1 VNGDLRA
8 PIEGPHTPTLTL
20 IPIPSSVSPANGEVG
35 RHYNLGIIMHSC
47 ISVRPSLKKVA
58 KLSVFVLLA
67 KTLIHTQPAMA
78 QSSNVSVANANNS
91 IDPVIVTATR
101 TPTRANDVLA
111 DYVYI
116 GPEEIADAGQT
127 SLVQLLQR
135 QRGVEISSNGGSG
148 AIASVFLRGANSGQT
163 LVLIDGVR
171 SQSINSGSPS
181 LQAIPLS
188 IIDHIEIIFGPE
200 SSLYGSDA
208 IGGVVQ
214 IFTKTGD
221 GPLQVGAS
229 TGYGTYGTSIS
240 DASIYGS
247 TSGDQKIRYSL
258 SATAENAG
266 GFNTIATNNS
276 SRSSYNTSQTM
287 GYTRTGAVGKLSQE
301 WSKGQELGLQVF
313 ASRNNGQYPV
323 FSSSKPIGNQ
333 INNVST
339 YAVFS
344 KNQFTEKWK
353 SLLQIAQSYDLGQDL
368 RPTSNNVTNS
378 RQNIY
383 TWQNDITVGKD
394 QVQFVAE
401 RRVASVYS
409 TSSDGGISRDQITNS
424 FAGAYQLK
432 RGSHLGNASIR
443 NDSISGY
450 GPQTTGNLAYGY
462 FFTNHLRANINYGT
476 GFKAPSF
483 YDLYFPGYGVPTL
496 KPEKSRNSE
505 IGLHYEVKQYDFRLA
520 AYSNSITN
528 LIQYSGTSPPCTTT
542 QVNSAPNYGCASNVA
557 NAKITGLSIGG
568 AIRSGYFSLKGSFD
582 QKNPIDE
589 RTGFVLAK
597 RARQFGNIG
606 TEYRVA
612 KTVLGAE
619 GTFQANRNDFSNT
632 GYMGGYAIFNL
643 YGNYEFAKDWSIFG
657 RWNNILN
664 KDYQLSYG
672 YNTPGSNLFIGVRY
686 AMK

>member
-1 VNGDLRA
+1 
-8 PIEGPHTPTLTL
+8 
-20 IPIPSSVSPANGEVG
+20 
-35 RHYNLGIIMHSC
+35 MHSC
-47 ISVRPSLKKVA
+47 ISVRPSSNKVVQ
-58 KLSVFVLLA
+58 LSIFALLA
-67 KTLIHTQPAMA
+67 ANLIHTQPAMA
-78 QSSNVSVANANNS
+78 QSSSVSVANANSS
-91 IDPVIVTATR
+91 INPVIVTATR
-101 TPTRANDVLA
+101 TPTRANNVLA

-116 GPEEIADAGQT
+116 GPEEIADAGQS

-171 SQSINSGSPS
+171 SQSTNSGSPS
-181 LQAIPLS
+181 WQAIPLS
-188 IIDHIEIIFGPE
+188 IIDHIEIIFGPQ

-221 GPLQVGAS
+221 GPVQVGAS

-258 SATAENAG
+258 SATAENVA

-276 SRSSYNTSQTM
+276 SRSFYNTTQTM
-287 GYTRTGAVGKLSQE
+287 GYTRTGAAGKLSQE

-323 FSSSKPIGNQ
+323 FSSSKSIGNQ
-333 INNVST
+333 INDVST
-339 YAVFS
+339 YALFS
-344 KNQFTEKWK
+344 KNQFTDNWK
-353 SLLQIAQSYDLGQDL
+353 SLLQIAQSYDLGQAL
-368 RPTSNNVTNS
+368 TPTSNAVTNS

-383 TWQNDITVGKD
+383 TWQNDVKVGPD
-394 QVQFVAE
+394 LIQFVAE
-401 RRVASVYS
+401 QKVASVFA
-409 TSSDGGISRDQITNS
+409 TSGNLSLSQTTNS

-443 NDSISGY
+443 NDSISDY

-462 FFTNHLRANINYGT
+462 FFTNQLRANINYGT

-483 YDLYFPGYGVPTL
+483 YDLYYPNYGVSTL
-496 KPEKSRNSE
+496 KPEKSKNSE
-505 IGLHYEVKQYDFRLA
+505 IGLHYETKAFDVRIIG
-520 AYSNSITN
+520 YSNTISN
-528 LIQYSGTSPPCTTT
+528 LIQYSSSGCPTGYS
-542 QVNSAPNYGCASNVA
+542 SCASNVA

-568 AIRSGYFSLKGSFD
+568 AVRSGNFSLKGSFD
-582 QKNPIDE
+582 QQNPVDE
-589 RTGFVLAK
+589 NTGFVLAK

-606 TEYRVA
+606 TEY
-612 KTVLGAE
+612 KTSKSAFGAE
-619 GTFQANRNDFSNT
+619 GTLQANRNDFSNT
-632 GYMGGYAIFNL
+632 GYMGGYAIYNL
-643 YGNYEFAKDWSIFG
+643 YGNYELAKDWTLFG
-657 RWNNILN
+657 RWNNIFN

-672 YNTPGSNLFIGVRY
+672 YNTLGSNLFVGVRY

>member
-1 VNGDLRA
+1 
-8 PIEGPHTPTLTL
+8 
-20 IPIPSSVSPANGEVG
+20 
-35 RHYNLGIIMHSC
+35 MHSC
-47 ISVRPSLKKVA
+47 ISVRPSSNKVVQ
-58 KLSVFVLLA
+58 LSIFALLA
-67 KTLIHTQPAMA
+67 ANLIHTQPAMA
-78 QSSNVSVANANNS
+78 QSSSVSVANANSS
-91 IDPVIVTATR
+91 INPVIVTATR
-101 TPTRANDVLA
+101 TPTRANNVLA

-116 GPEEIADAGQT
+116 GPEEIADAGQS

-171 SQSINSGSPS
+171 SQSTNSGSPS
-181 LQAIPLS
+181 WQAIPLY
-188 IIDHIEIIFGPE
+188 IIDHIEIIFGPQ

-221 GPLQVGAS
+221 GPVQVGAS

-258 SATAENAG
+258 SATAENVA

-276 SRSSYNTSQTM
+276 SRSFYNTTQTM
-287 GYTRTGAVGKLSQE
+287 GYTRTGAAGKLSQE

-323 FSSSKPIGNQ
+323 FSSSKSIGNQ
-333 INNVST
+333 INDVST
-339 YAVFS
+339 YALFS
-344 KNQFTEKWK
+344 KNQFTDNWK
-353 SLLQIAQSYDLGQDL
+353 SLLQIAQSYDLGQAL
-368 RPTSNNVTNS
+368 TPTSNAVTNS

-383 TWQNDITVGKD
+383 TWQNDVKVGPD
-394 QVQFVAE
+394 LIQFVAE
-401 RRVASVYS
+401 QKVASVFA
-409 TSSDGGISRDQITNS
+409 TSGNLSLSQTTNS

-443 NDSISGY
+443 NDSISDY

-462 FFTNHLRANINYGT
+462 FFTNQLRANINYGT

-483 YDLYFPGYGVPTL
+483 YDLYYPNYGVSTL
-496 KPEKSRNSE
+496 KPEKSKNSE
-505 IGLHYEVKQYDFRLA
+505 IGLHYETKAFDVRIIG
-520 AYSNSITN
+520 YSNTISN
-528 LIQYSGTSPPCTTT
+528 LIQYSSSGCPTGYS
-542 QVNSAPNYGCASNVA
+542 SCASNVA

-568 AIRSGYFSLKGSFD
+568 AVRSGNFSLKGSFD
-582 QKNPIDE
+582 QQNPVDE
-589 RTGFVLAK
+589 NTGFVLAK

-606 TEYRVA
+606 TEY
-612 KTVLGAE
+612 KTSKSAFGAE
-619 GTFQANRNDFSNT
+619 GTLQANRNDFSNT
-632 GYMGGYAIFNL
+632 GYMGGYAIYNL
-643 YGNYEFAKDWSIFG
+643 YGNYELAKDWTLFG
-657 RWNNILN
+657 RWNNIFN

-672 YNTPGSNLFIGVRY
+672 YNTLGSNLFVGVRY

>member
-1 VNGDLRA
+1 V
-8 PIEGPHTPTLTL
+8 
-20 IPIPSSVSPANGEVG
+20 VQ
-35 RHYNLGIIMHSC
+35 
-47 ISVRPSLKKVA
+47 
-58 KLSVFVLLA
+58 LSIFALLA
-67 KTLIHTQPAMA
+67 ANLIHTQPAMA
-78 QSSNVSVANANNS
+78 QSSSVSVANANSS
-91 IDPVIVTATR
+91 INPVIVTATR

-116 GPEEIADAGQT
+116 GPEEIADAGQS

-171 SQSINSGSPS
+171 SQSTNSGSPS
-181 LQAIPLS
+181 WQAIPLS
-188 IIDHIEIIFGPE
+188 IIDHIEIIFGPQ

-221 GPLQVGAS
+221 GPVQVGAS

-258 SATAENAG
+258 SATAENVA

-276 SRSSYNTSQTM
+276 SRSFYNTTQTM
-287 GYTRTGAVGKLSQE
+287 GYTRTGAAGKLSQE

-323 FSSSKPIGNQ
+323 FSSSKSIGNQ
-333 INNVST
+333 INDVST
-339 YAVFS
+339 YALFS
-344 KNQFTEKWK
+344 KNQFTDNWK
-353 SLLQIAQSYDLGQDL
+353 SLLQIAQSYDLGQAL
-368 RPTSNNVTNS
+368 TPTSNAVTNS

-383 TWQNDITVGKD
+383 TWQNDVKVGPD
-394 QVQFVAE
+394 LIQFVAE
-401 RRVASVYS
+401 QKVASVFA
-409 TSSDGGISRDQITNS
+409 TSGNLSLSQTTNS

-443 NDSISGY
+443 NDSISDY
-450 GPQTTGNLAYGY
+450 EPQTTGNLAYGY
-462 FFTNHLRANINYGT
+462 FFTNQLRANINYGT

-483 YDLYFPGYGVPTL
+483 YDLYYPNYGVSTL
-496 KPEKSRNSE
+496 KPEKSKNSE
-505 IGLHYEVKQYDFRLA
+505 IGLHYETKAFDVRIIG
-520 AYSNSITN
+520 YSNTISN
-528 LIQYSGTSPPCTTT
+528 LIQYSSSGCPTGYS
-542 QVNSAPNYGCASNVA
+542 SCASNVA

-568 AIRSGYFSLKGSFD
+568 AVRSGNFSLKGSFD
-582 QKNPIDE
+582 QQNPVDE
-589 RTGFVLAK
+589 NTGFVLAK

-606 TEYRVA
+606 TEY
-612 KTVLGAE
+612 KTSKSAFGAE
-619 GTFQANRNDFSNT
+619 GTLQANRNDFSNT
-632 GYMGGYAIFNL
+632 GYMGGYAIYNL
-643 YGNYEFAKDWSIFG
+643 YGNYELAKDWTLFG
-657 RWNNILN
+657 RWNNIFN

-672 YNTPGSNLFIGVRY
+672 YNTLGSNLFVGVRY

>member
-1 VNGDLRA
+1 
-8 PIEGPHTPTLTL
+8 
-20 IPIPSSVSPANGEVG
+20 
-35 RHYNLGIIMHSC
+35 MHSC
-47 ISVRPSLKKVA
+47 ISARPSLKKVV
-58 KLSVFVLLA
+58 KLSVFALLA
-67 KTLIHTQPAMA
+67 ANLIHTQAAMA
-78 QSSNVSVANANNS
+78 QSSSVSVASANSS

-116 GPEEIADAGQT
+116 GPEEIADAGQS

-171 SQSINSGSPS
+171 SQSTNSGSPS
-181 LQAIPLS
+181 WQAIPLS
-188 IIDHIEIIFGPE
+188 IIDHIEIIFGPQ

-214 IFTKTGD
+214 IFTKTGE
-221 GPLQVGAS
+221 GPIQVGAS

-258 SATAENAG
+258 SATAENAA

-276 SRSSYNTSQTM
+276 SRSFYNTTQIM
-287 GYTRTGAVGKLSQE
+287 GYTRTGAAGKLSQE

-333 INNVST
+333 INDVST
-339 YAVFS
+339 YALFS
-344 KNQFTEKWK
+344 KNQFTDNWK
-353 SLLQIAQSYDLGQDL
+353 SLLQIAQSYDLGQAL
-368 RPTSNNVTNS
+368 TPTSNAVTNS

-394 QVQFVAE
+394 LVQLVAE
-401 RRVASVYS
+401 RKIASVYS
-409 TSSDGGISRDQITNS
+409 TSGSGLSRDQTTNS

-432 RGSHLGNASIR
+432 RESHLGN
-443 NDSISGY
+443 ISLRSDNITDY
-450 GPQTTGNLAYGY
+450 GPQTTGNIAYGY
-462 FFTNHLRANINYGT
+462 FFTKQFRTNINYGT

-483 YDLYFPGYGVPTL
+483 YDLYYPNYGVSTL
-496 KPEKSRNSE
+496 KSEKSKNSE
-505 IGLHYEVKQYDFRLA
+505 IGLHYETKAFDIRIIG
-520 AYSNSITN
+520 YSNTISN
-528 LIQYSGTSPPCTTT
+528 LIQYSSSGCPTGYS
-542 QVNSAPNYGCASNVA
+542 SCASNVA

-568 AIRSGYFSLKGSFD
+568 AIRSGYFSLRGSFD
-582 QKNPIDE
+582 QQNPIDE
-589 RTGFVLAK
+589 STGFVLAK

-606 TEYRVA
+606 TEY
-612 KTVLGAE
+612 KTSKSAFGAE
-619 GTFQANRNDFSNT
+619 GTLQANRNDFSNT
-632 GYMGGYAIFNL
+632 GYMGGYAIYNL
-643 YGNYEFAKDWSIFG
+643 YGNYEFAKDWTLFG
-657 RWNNILN
+657 RWNNIFN

-672 YNTPGSNLFIGVRY
+672 YNTPGSNLFVGVRY

>member
-1 VNGDLRA
+1 
-8 PIEGPHTPTLTL
+8 
-20 IPIPSSVSPANGEVG
+20 
-35 RHYNLGIIMHSC
+35 MHSR
-47 ISVRPSLKKVA
+47 ISVRPSLKKVV
-58 KLSVFVLLA
+58 KLSVFALLA
-67 KTLIHTQPAMA
+67 ANLIHTQAAMA
-78 QSSNVSVANANNS
+78 QSSSVSVASANSS

-116 GPEEIADAGQT
+116 GPEEIADAGQS

-171 SQSINSGSPS
+171 SQSTNSGSPS
-181 LQAIPLS
+181 WQAIPLS
-188 IIDHIEIIFGPE
+188 IIDHIEIIFGPQ

-214 IFTKTGD
+214 IFTKTGE
-221 GPLQVGAS
+221 GPIQVGAS

-258 SATAENAG
+258 SATAENAA

-276 SRSSYNTSQTM
+276 YRSFYNTTQTM
-287 GYTRTGAVGKLSQE
+287 GYTRSGAAGKLSQE

-323 FSSSKPIGNQ
+323 FSSSKSIGNQ
-333 INNVST
+333 INDVST
-339 YAVFS
+339 YALFS
-344 KNQFTEKWK
+344 KNQFTDNWK
-353 SLLQIAQSYDLGQDL
+353 SLLQIAQSYDLGQAL
-368 RPTSNNVTNS
+368 TPTSNAVTNS

-383 TWQNDITVGKD
+383 TWQNDITLGKD
-394 QVQFVAE
+394 LVQLVAE
-401 RRVASVYS
+401 RKIASVYS
-409 TSSDGGISRDQITNS
+409 TSGSGLSRDQTTNS

-432 RGSHLGNASIR
+432 RESHLGN
-443 NDSISGY
+443 ISLRSDNITDY
-450 GPQTTGNLAYGY
+450 GPQTTGNIAYGY
-462 FFTNHLRANINYGT
+462 FFTKQFRTNINYGT

-483 YDLYFPGYGVPTL
+483 YDLYYPNYGVSTL
-496 KPEKSRNSE
+496 KSEKSKNSE
-505 IGLHYEVKQYDFRLA
+505 IGLHYETKAFDIRIIG
-520 AYSNSITN
+520 YSNTISN
-528 LIQYSGTSPPCTTT
+528 LIQYSSSGCPTGYS
-542 QVNSAPNYGCASNVA
+542 SCASNVA

-568 AIRSGYFSLKGSFD
+568 AIRSGYFSLRGSFD
-582 QKNPIDE
+582 QQNPIDE
-589 RTGFVLAK
+589 STGFVLAK

-606 TEYRVA
+606 TEY
-612 KTVLGAE
+612 KTSKSAFGAE
-619 GTFQANRNDFSNT
+619 GTLQANRNDFSNT
-632 GYMGGYAIFNL
+632 GYMGGYAIYNL
-643 YGNYEFAKDWSIFG
+643 YGNYEFAKDWTLFG
-657 RWNNILN
+657 RWNNIFN

-672 YNTPGSNLFIGVRY
+672 YNTPGSNLFVGVRY

>member
-1 VNGDLRA
+1 M
-8 PIEGPHTPTLTL
+8 HT
-20 IPIPSSVSPANGEVG
+20 
-35 RHYNLGIIMHSC
+35 C
-47 ISVRPSLKKVA
+47 ISVRSSSNKVVQ
-58 KLSVFVLLA
+58 LSIFALLA
-67 KTLIHTQPAMA
+67 ANLIHTQPAMA
-78 QSSNVSVANANNS
+78 QSSSVSVANANSS
-91 IDPVIVTATR
+91 INPVIVTATR

-116 GPEEIADAGQT
+116 GPEEIADAGQS

-171 SQSINSGSPS
+171 SQSTNSGSPS
-181 LQAIPLS
+181 WQAIPLS
-188 IIDHIEIIFGPE
+188 IIDHIEIIFGPQ

-221 GPLQVGAS
+221 GPVQVGAS

-258 SATAENAG
+258 SATAENVA

-276 SRSSYNTSQTM
+276 SRSFYNTTQTM
-287 GYTRTGAVGKLSQE
+287 SYTRTGAAGKLSQE

-323 FSSSKPIGNQ
+323 FSSSKSIGNQ
-333 INNVST
+333 INDVST
-339 YAVFS
+339 YALFS
-344 KNQFTEKWK
+344 KNQFTDNWK
-353 SLLQIAQSYDLGQDL
+353 SLLQIAQSYDLGQAL
-368 RPTSNNVTNS
+368 TPTSNAVTNS

-383 TWQNDITVGKD
+383 TWQNDVKVGPD
-394 QVQFVAE
+394 LIQFVAE
-401 RRVASVYS
+401 QKVASVFA
-409 TSSDGGISRDQITNS
+409 TSGNLSLSQTTNS

-443 NDSISGY
+443 NDSISDY
-450 GPQTTGNLAYGY
+450 EPQTTGNLAYGY
-462 FFTNHLRANINYGT
+462 FFTNQLRANINYGT

-483 YDLYFPGYGVPTL
+483 YDLYYPNYGVSTL
-496 KPEKSRNSE
+496 KPEKSKNSE
-505 IGLHYEVKQYDFRLA
+505 IGLHYETKAFDVRIIG
-520 AYSNSITN
+520 YSNTISN
-528 LIQYSGTSPPCTTT
+528 LIQYSSSGCPTGYS
-542 QVNSAPNYGCASNVA
+542 SCASNVA

-568 AIRSGYFSLKGSFD
+568 AVRSGNFSLKGSFD
-582 QKNPIDE
+582 QQNPVDE
-589 RTGFVLAK
+589 NTGFVLAK

-606 TEYRVA
+606 TEY
-612 KTVLGAE
+612 KTSKSAFGAE
-619 GTFQANRNDFSNT
+619 GTLQANRNDFSNT
-632 GYMGGYAIFNL
+632 GYMGGYAIYNL
-643 YGNYEFAKDWSIFG
+643 YGNYELAKDWTLFG
-657 RWNNILN
+657 RWNNIFN

-672 YNTPGSNLFIGVRY
+672 YNTLGSNLFVGVRY

>member
-1 VNGDLRA
+1 
-8 PIEGPHTPTLTL
+8 
-20 IPIPSSVSPANGEVG
+20 
-35 RHYNLGIIMHSC
+35 MHSC
-47 ISVRPSLKKVA
+47 ISVRSSSNKVVQ
-58 KLSVFVLLA
+58 LSIFALLA
-67 KTLIHTQPAMA
+67 ANLIHTQPAMA
-78 QSSNVSVANANNS
+78 QSSSVSVANANSS
-91 IDPVIVTATR
+91 INPVIVTATR

-116 GPEEIADAGQT
+116 GPEEIADAGQS

-171 SQSINSGSPS
+171 SQSTNSGSPS
-181 LQAIPLS
+181 WQAIPLS
-188 IIDHIEIIFGPE
+188 IIDHIEIIFGPQ

-221 GPLQVGAS
+221 GPVQVGAS

-258 SATAENAG
+258 SATAENVA

-276 SRSSYNTSQTM
+276 SRSFYNTTQTM
-287 GYTRTGAVGKLSQE
+287 GYTRTGAAGKLSQE

-323 FSSSKPIGNQ
+323 FSSSKSIGNQ
-333 INNVST
+333 INDVST
-339 YAVFS
+339 YALFS
-344 KNQFTEKWK
+344 KNQFTDNWK
-353 SLLQIAQSYDLGQDL
+353 SLLQIAQSYDLGQAL
-368 RPTSNNVTNS
+368 TPTSNAVTNS

-383 TWQNDITVGKD
+383 TWQNDVKVGPD
-394 QVQFVAE
+394 LIQFVAE
-401 RRVASVYS
+401 QKVASVFA
-409 TSSDGGISRDQITNS
+409 TSGNLSLSQTTNS

-443 NDSISGY
+443 NDSISDY

-462 FFTNHLRANINYGT
+462 FFTNQLRANINYGT

-483 YDLYFPGYGVPTL
+483 YDLYYPNYGVSTL
-496 KPEKSRNSE
+496 KPEKSKNSE
-505 IGLHYEVKQYDFRLA
+505 IGLHYETKAFDVRIIG
-520 AYSNSITN
+520 YSNTISN
-528 LIQYSGTSPPCTTT
+528 LIQYSSSGCPTGYS
-542 QVNSAPNYGCASNVA
+542 SCASNVA

-568 AIRSGYFSLKGSFD
+568 AVRSGNFSLKGSFD
-582 QKNPIDE
+582 QQNPVDE
-589 RTGFVLAK
+589 NTGFVLAK

-606 TEYRVA
+606 TEY
-612 KTVLGAE
+612 KTSKSAFGAE
-619 GTFQANRNDFSNT
+619 GTLQANRNDFSNT
-632 GYMGGYAIFNL
+632 GYMGGYAIYNL
-643 YGNYEFAKDWSIFG
+643 YGNYELAKDWTLFG
-657 RWNNILN
+657 RWNNIFN

-672 YNTPGSNLFIGVRY
+672 YNTLGSNLFVGVRY

>member
-1 VNGDLRA
+1 V
-8 PIEGPHTPTLTL
+8 
-20 IPIPSSVSPANGEVG
+20 VQ
-35 RHYNLGIIMHSC
+35 
-47 ISVRPSLKKVA
+47 
-58 KLSVFVLLA
+58 LSIFALLA
-67 KTLIHTQPAMA
+67 ANLIHTQPAMA
-78 QSSNVSVANANNS
+78 QSSSVSVANANSS
-91 IDPVIVTATR
+91 INPVIVTATR
-101 TPTRANDVLA
+101 TPTRANNVLA

-116 GPEEIADAGQT
+116 GPEEIADAGQS

-171 SQSINSGSPS
+171 SQSTNSGSPS
-181 LQAIPLS
+181 WQAIPLY
-188 IIDHIEIIFGPE
+188 IIDHIEIIFGPQ

-221 GPLQVGAS
+221 GPVQVGAS

-258 SATAENAG
+258 SATAENVA

-276 SRSSYNTSQTM
+276 SRSFYNTTQTM
-287 GYTRTGAVGKLSQE
+287 GYTRTGAAGKLSQE

-323 FSSSKPIGNQ
+323 FSSSKSIGNQ
-333 INNVST
+333 INDVST
-339 YAVFS
+339 YALFS
-344 KNQFTEKWK
+344 KNQFTDNWK
-353 SLLQIAQSYDLGQDL
+353 SLLQIAQSYDLGQAL
-368 RPTSNNVTNS
+368 TPTSNAVTNS

-383 TWQNDITVGKD
+383 TWQNDVKVGPD
-394 QVQFVAE
+394 LIQFVAE
-401 RRVASVYS
+401 QKVASVFA
-409 TSSDGGISRDQITNS
+409 TSGNLSLSQTTNS

-443 NDSISGY
+443 NDSISDY

-462 FFTNHLRANINYGT
+462 FFTNQLRANINYGT

-483 YDLYFPGYGVPTL
+483 YDLYYPNYGVSTL
-496 KPEKSRNSE
+496 KPEKSKNSE
-505 IGLHYEVKQYDFRLA
+505 IGLHYETKAFDVRIIG
-520 AYSNSITN
+520 YSNTISN
-528 LIQYSGTSPPCTTT
+528 LIQYSSSGCPTGYS
-542 QVNSAPNYGCASNVA
+542 SCASNVA

-568 AIRSGYFSLKGSFD
+568 AVRSGNFSLKGSFD
-582 QKNPIDE
+582 QQNPVDE
-589 RTGFVLAK
+589 NTGFVLAK

-606 TEYRVA
+606 TEY
-612 KTVLGAE
+612 KTSKSAFGAE
-619 GTFQANRNDFSNT
+619 GTLQANRNDFSNT
-632 GYMGGYAIFNL
+632 GYMGGYAIYNL
-643 YGNYEFAKDWSIFG
+643 YGNYELAKDWTLFG
-657 RWNNILN
+657 RWNNIFN

-672 YNTPGSNLFIGVRY
+672 YNTLGSNLFVGVRY

>member
-1 VNGDLRA
+1 MQLRIA
-8 PIEGPHTPTLTL
+8 SKKLRGPLRLSAITIALSIL
-20 IPIPSSVSPANGEVG
+20 INHQSA
-35 RHYNLGIIMHSC
+35 H
-47 ISVRPSLKKVA
+47 
-58 KLSVFVLLA
+58 
-67 KTLIHTQPAMA
+67 A
-78 QSSNVSVANANNS
+78 QSGNVSVSANNNAL
-91 IDPVIVTATR
+91 DPVIVTATR

-116 GPEEIADAGQT
+116 GPEEIADAGQS

-171 SQSINSGSPS
+171 SQSTNSGSPS
-181 LQAIPLS
+181 WQAIPLS
-188 IIDHIEIIFGPE
+188 LISHIEIIFGPQ

-229 TGYGTYGTSIS
+229 SGYGTYGTSIS

-258 SATAENAG
+258 SATVENAA
-266 GFNTIATNNS
+266 GFNTIASNNS
-276 SRSSYNTSQTM
+276 SINNYNTTQPM
-287 GYTRTGAVGKLSQE
+287 GYTRSGGAGRLSQE
-301 WSKGQELGLQVF
+301 WSRGQEVGMQVF
-313 ASRNNGQYPV
+313 ASRNNSQYPV
-323 FSSSKPIGNQ
+323 FSSSKSIGNQ
-333 INNVST
+333 INDVST
-339 YAVFS
+339 YALYS
-344 KNQFTEKWK
+344 KNQFTDKWK
-353 SLLQIAQSYDLGQDL
+353 SLIQIAQSYDLGQAL
-368 RPTSNNVTNS
+368 TPSSNAVTNS

-383 TWQNDITVGKD
+383 TWQNDIYVGKD
-394 QVQFVAE
+394 LVQFVAE
-401 RRVASVYS
+401 RKVASVYS
-409 TSSDGGISRDQITNS
+409 TSGRGLSLDQTTNS

-432 RGSHLGNASIR
+432 RESHLGNVSLRSDNIT
-443 NDSISGY
+443 DY
-450 GPQTTGNLAYGY
+450 GPQTTGNIAYGF
-462 FFTNHLRANINYGT
+462 FFTKQLRANINYGT

-483 YDLYFPGYGVPTL
+483 YDLYYPNYGVPTL
-496 KPEKSRNSE
+496 KPEKSKNSE
-505 IGLHYEVKQYDFRLA
+505 IGIHYETKKFDVRVI
-520 AYSNSITN
+520 AYSNTITN
-528 LIQYSGTSPPCTTT
+528 LIQYSS
-542 QVNSAPNYGCASNVA
+542 SGCPSGYSSCANNVA

-568 AIRSGYFSLKGSFD
+568 TARLGSLSFRGSFD
-582 QKNPIDE
+582 QQNPIDE

-606 TEYRVA
+606 AEYKDTKMV
-612 KTVLGAE
+612 VGAE

-632 GYMGGYAIFNL
+632 GYMGGYGLFNL
-643 YGNYEFAKDWSIFG
+643 YGNYEFAKDWTLFG

-664 KDYQLSYG
+664 KNYQLSYG
-672 YNTPGSNLFIGVRY
+672 YNTPGSNLFVGVRY

>member
-1 VNGDLRA
+1 
-8 PIEGPHTPTLTL
+8 
-20 IPIPSSVSPANGEVG
+20 
-35 RHYNLGIIMHSC
+35 MHSC
-47 ISVRPSLKKVA
+47 ISVRPSSNKVVQ
-58 KLSVFVLLA
+58 LSIFALLA
-67 KTLIHTQPAMA
+67 ANLIHTQPAMA
-78 QSSNVSVANANNS
+78 QSSSVSVANANSS
-91 IDPVIVTATR
+91 INPVIVTATR

-116 GPEEIADAGQT
+116 GPEEIADAGQS

-171 SQSINSGSPS
+171 SQSTLSGSPS
-181 LQAIPLS
+181 WQAIPLS
-188 IIDHIEIIFGPE
+188 IIDHIEIIFGPQ

-221 GPLQVGAS
+221 GPVQVGAS

-258 SATAENAG
+258 SATAENVA

-276 SRSSYNTSQTM
+276 SRSFYNTTQTM
-287 GYTRTGAVGKLSQE
+287 GYTRTGAAGKLSQE

-323 FSSSKPIGNQ
+323 FSSSKSIGNQ
-333 INNVST
+333 INDVST
-339 YAVFS
+339 YALFS
-344 KNQFTEKWK
+344 KNQFTDNWK
-353 SLLQIAQSYDLGQDL
+353 SLLQIAQSYDLGQAL
-368 RPTSNNVTNS
+368 TPTSNAVTNS

-383 TWQNDITVGKD
+383 TWQNDVKVGSD
-394 QVQFVAE
+394 LIQFVAE
-401 RRVASVYS
+401 QKVASVFA
-409 TSSDGGISRDQITNS
+409 TSGNLSLSQTTNS

-462 FFTNHLRANINYGT
+462 FFTNQLRANINYGT

-483 YDLYFPGYGVPTL
+483 YDLYYPNYGVSTL
-496 KPEKSRNSE
+496 KPEKSKNSE
-505 IGLHYEVKQYDFRLA
+505 IGLHYETKAFDVRIIGYGNTI
-520 AYSNSITN
+520 SN
-528 LIQYSGTSPPCTTT
+528 LIQYSSSGCPTGYS
-542 QVNSAPNYGCASNVA
+542 SCASNVA

-568 AIRSGYFSLKGSFD
+568 AVRSGNFSLKGSFD
-582 QKNPIDE
+582 QQNPVDE
-589 RTGFVLAK
+589 NTGFVLAK

-606 TEYRVA
+606 TEY
-612 KTVLGAE
+612 KTSKSAFGAE
-619 GTFQANRNDFSNT
+619 GTLQANRNDFSNT
-632 GYMGGYAIFNL
+632 GYMGGYAIYNL
-643 YGNYEFAKDWSIFG
+643 YGNYELAKDWTLFG
-657 RWNNILN
+657 RWNNIFN

-672 YNTPGSNLFIGVRY
+672 YNTLGSNLFVGVRY

>member
-1 VNGDLRA
+1 MQ
-8 PIEGPHTPTLTL
+8 
-20 IPIPSSVSPANGEVG
+20 
-35 RHYNLGIIMHSC
+35 LGIAS
-47 ISVRPSLKKVA
+47 KKLRGLLR
-58 KLSVFVLLA
+58 LSAITIALSI
-67 KTLIHTQPAMA
+67 LINHQSAHA
-78 QSSNVSVANANNS
+78 QSGNVSVSANNNAL
-91 IDPVIVTATR
+91 DPVIVTATR

-116 GPEEIADAGQT
+116 GPEEIADAGQS

-171 SQSINSGSPS
+171 SQSTNSGSPS
-181 LQAIPLS
+181 WQAIPLS
-188 IIDHIEIIFGPE
+188 LISHIEIIFGPQ

-229 TGYGTYGTSIS
+229 SGYGTYGTSIS

-258 SATAENAG
+258 SATVENAA
-266 GFNTIATNNS
+266 GFNTIASNNS
-276 SRSSYNTSQTM
+276 SINNYNTTQPM
-287 GYTRTGAVGKLSQE
+287 GYTRSGGAGRLSQE
-301 WSKGQELGLQVF
+301 WSRGQEVGMQVF
-313 ASRNNGQYPV
+313 ASRNNSQYPV
-323 FSSSKPIGNQ
+323 FSSSKSIGNQ
-333 INNVST
+333 INDVST
-339 YAVFS
+339 YALYS
-344 KNQFTEKWK
+344 KNQFTDKWK
-353 SLLQIAQSYDLGQDL
+353 SLIQIAQSYDLGQAL
-368 RPTSNNVTNS
+368 TPSSNAVTNS

-383 TWQNDITVGKD
+383 TWQNDIYVGKD
-394 QVQFVAE
+394 LVQFVAE
-401 RRVASVYS
+401 RKVASVYS
-409 TSSDGGISRDQITNS
+409 TSGRGLSLDQTTNS

-432 RGSHLGNASIR
+432 RESHLGNVSLRSDNIT
-443 NDSISGY
+443 DY
-450 GPQTTGNLAYGY
+450 GPQTTGNIAYGF
-462 FFTNHLRANINYGT
+462 FFTKQLRANINYGT

-483 YDLYFPGYGVPTL
+483 YDLYYPNYGVPTL
-496 KPEKSRNSE
+496 KPEKSKNSE
-505 IGLHYEVKQYDFRLA
+505 IGIHYETKKFDVRVI
-520 AYSNSITN
+520 AYSNTITN
-528 LIQYSGTSPPCTTT
+528 LIQYSS
-542 QVNSAPNYGCASNVA
+542 SGCPSGYSSCANNVA

-568 AIRSGYFSLKGSFD
+568 TARLGSLSFRGSFD
-582 QKNPIDE
+582 QQNPIDE

-606 TEYRVA
+606 AEYKDTKMV
-612 KTVLGAE
+612 VGAE

-632 GYMGGYAIFNL
+632 GYMGGYGLFNL
-643 YGNYEFAKDWSIFG
+643 YGNYEFAKDWTLFG

-664 KDYQLSYG
+664 KNYQLSYG
-672 YNTPGSNLFIGVRY
+672 YNTPGSNLFVGVRY

>member
-1 VNGDLRA
+1 
-8 PIEGPHTPTLTL
+8 
-20 IPIPSSVSPANGEVG
+20 
-35 RHYNLGIIMHSC
+35 MHSC
-47 ISVRPSLKKVA
+47 ISVRPSSNKVVQ
-58 KLSVFVLLA
+58 LSIFALLA
-67 KTLIHTQPAMA
+67 ANLIHTQPAMS
-78 QSSNVSVANANNS
+78 QSSSVSVANANSS
-91 IDPVIVTATR
+91 INPVIVTATR
-101 TPTRANDVLA
+101 TPTRANNVLA

-116 GPEEIADAGQT
+116 GPEEIADAGQ
-127 SLVQLLQR
+127 SSVVQLLQR

-171 SQSINSGSPS
+171 SQSTNSGSPS
-181 LQAIPLS
+181 WQAIPLY
-188 IIDHIEIIFGPE
+188 IIDHIEIIFGPQ

-221 GPLQVGAS
+221 GPVQVGAS

-258 SATAENAG
+258 SATAENVA

-276 SRSSYNTSQTM
+276 SRSFYNTTQTM
-287 GYTRTGAVGKLSQE
+287 GYTRTGAAGKLSQE

-323 FSSSKPIGNQ
+323 FSSSKSIGNQ
-333 INNVST
+333 INDVST
-339 YAVFS
+339 YALFS
-344 KNQFTEKWK
+344 KNQFTDNWK
-353 SLLQIAQSYDLGQDL
+353 SLLQIAQSYDLGQAL
-368 RPTSNNVTNS
+368 TPTSNAVTNS

-383 TWQNDITVGKD
+383 TWQNDVKVGPD
-394 QVQFVAE
+394 LIQFVAE
-401 RRVASVYS
+401 QKVASVFA
-409 TSSDGGISRDQITNS
+409 TSGNLSLSQTTNS

-443 NDSISGY
+443 NDSISDY

-462 FFTNHLRANINYGT
+462 FFTNQLRANINYGT

-483 YDLYFPGYGVPTL
+483 YDLYYPNYGVSTL
-496 KPEKSRNSE
+496 KPEKSKNSE
-505 IGLHYEVKQYDFRLA
+505 IGLHYETKAFDVRIIG
-520 AYSNSITN
+520 YSNTISN
-528 LIQYSGTSPPCTTT
+528 LIQYSSSGCPTGYS
-542 QVNSAPNYGCASNVA
+542 SCASNVA

-568 AIRSGYFSLKGSFD
+568 AVRSGNFSLKGSFD
-582 QKNPIDE
+582 QQNPVDE
-589 RTGFVLAK
+589 NTGFVLAK

-606 TEYRVA
+606 TEY
-612 KTVLGAE
+612 KTSKSAFGAE
-619 GTFQANRNDFSNT
+619 GTLQANRNDFSNT
-632 GYMGGYAIFNL
+632 GYMGGYAIYNL
-643 YGNYEFAKDWSIFG
+643 YGNYELAKDWTLFG
-657 RWNNILN
+657 RWNNIFN

-672 YNTPGSNLFIGVRY
+672 FNTPGSNLFVGVRY

>member
-1 VNGDLRA
+1 
-8 PIEGPHTPTLTL
+8 
-20 IPIPSSVSPANGEVG
+20 
-35 RHYNLGIIMHSC
+35 MHSC
-47 ISVRPSLKKVA
+47 ISVRPSSNKVVQ
-58 KLSVFVLLA
+58 LSIFALLA
-67 KTLIHTQPAMA
+67 ANLIHTQPAMA
-78 QSSNVSVANANNS
+78 QSSSVSVANANSS
-91 IDPVIVTATR
+91 INPVIVTATR

-116 GPEEIADAGQT
+116 GPEEIADAGQS

-171 SQSINSGSPS
+171 SQSTLSGSPS
-181 LQAIPLS
+181 WQAIPLS
-188 IIDHIEIIFGPE
+188 IIDHIEIIFGPQ

-221 GPLQVGAS
+221 GPVQVGAS

-258 SATAENAG
+258 SATAENVA
-266 GFNTIATNNS
+266 GFNTITTNNS
-276 SRSSYNTSQTM
+276 SRSFYNTTQTM
-287 GYTRTGAVGKLSQE
+287 GYTRTGAAGKLSQE

-323 FSSSKPIGNQ
+323 FSSSKSIGNQ
-333 INNVST
+333 INDVST
-339 YAVFS
+339 YALFS
-344 KNQFTEKWK
+344 KNQFTDNWK
-353 SLLQIAQSYDLGQDL
+353 SLLQIAQSYDLGQAL
-368 RPTSNNVTNS
+368 TPTSNAVTNS

-383 TWQNDITVGKD
+383 TWQNDVKVGSD
-394 QVQFVAE
+394 LIQFVAE
-401 RRVASVYS
+401 QKVASVFA
-409 TSSDGGISRDQITNS
+409 TSGNLSLSQTTNS

-462 FFTNHLRANINYGT
+462 FFTNQLRANINYGT

-483 YDLYFPGYGVPTL
+483 YDLYYPNYGVSTL
-496 KPEKSRNSE
+496 KPEKSKNSE
-505 IGLHYEVKQYDFRLA
+505 IGLHYETKAFDVRIIGYGNTI
-520 AYSNSITN
+520 SN
-528 LIQYSGTSPPCTTT
+528 LIQYSSSGCPTGYS
-542 QVNSAPNYGCASNVA
+542 SCASNVA

-568 AIRSGYFSLKGSFD
+568 AVRSGNFSLKGSFD
-582 QKNPIDE
+582 QQNPVDE
-589 RTGFVLAK
+589 NTGFVLAK

-606 TEYRVA
+606 TEY
-612 KTVLGAE
+612 KTSKSAFGAE
-619 GTFQANRNDFSNT
+619 GTLQANRNDFSNT
-632 GYMGGYAIFNL
+632 GYMGGYAIYNL
-643 YGNYEFAKDWSIFG
+643 YGNYELAKDWTLFG
-657 RWNNILN
+657 RWNNIFN

-672 YNTPGSNLFIGVRY
+672 YNTLGSNLFVGVRY

>member
-1 VNGDLRA
+1 
-8 PIEGPHTPTLTL
+8 
-20 IPIPSSVSPANGEVG
+20 
-35 RHYNLGIIMHSC
+35 MHSC
-47 ISVRPSLKKVA
+47 IFVRPSSNKVA
-58 KLSVFVLLA
+58 QLSVFALLA
-67 KTLIHTQPAMA
+67 ATLIHTQLVMA
-78 QSSNVSVANANNS
+78 QSSSVSIANANSS

-101 TPTRANDVLA
+101 TSTKANDVLA

-116 GPEEIADAGQT
+116 GAEEIADAGQS

-148 AIASVFLRGANSGQT
+148 SIANVYLRGANSGQT

-171 SQSINSGSPS
+171 SQSLSLGTPS
-181 LQAIPLS
+181 WQAIPLS
-188 IIDHIEIIFGPE
+188 IIDHIEIIFGPQ

-214 IFTKTGD
+214 IFTKTGE
-221 GPLQVGAS
+221 GPVHAGAA

-258 SATAENAG
+258 SATAENVA

-276 SRSSYNTSQTM
+276 SRSFYNTTQTM
-287 GYTRTGAVGKLSQE
+287 GYTRTGAAGKLSQE

-323 FSSSKPIGNQ
+323 FSSSKSIGNQ
-333 INNVST
+333 INDVST
-339 YAVFS
+339 YALFS
-344 KNQFTEKWK
+344 KNQFTDNWK
-353 SLLQIAQSYDLGQDL
+353 SLLQIAQSYDLGQAL
-368 RPTSNNVTNS
+368 TPTSNAVTNS

-383 TWQNDITVGKD
+383 TWQNDVKVGPD
-394 QVQFVAE
+394 LIQFVAE
-401 RRVASVYS
+401 QKVASVFA
-409 TSSDGGISRDQITNS
+409 TSGNLSLSQTTNS

-443 NDSISGY
+443 NDSISDY

-462 FFTNHLRANINYGT
+462 FFTNQLRANINYGT

-483 YDLYFPGYGVPTL
+483 YDLYYPNYGVSTL
-496 KPEKSRNSE
+496 KPEKSKNSE
-505 IGLHYEVKQYDFRLA
+505 IGLHYETKAFDVRIIG
-520 AYSNSITN
+520 YSNTISN
-528 LIQYSGTSPPCTTT
+528 LIQYSSSGCPTGYS
-542 QVNSAPNYGCASNVA
+542 SCASNVA

-568 AIRSGYFSLKGSFD
+568 AVRSGNFSLKGSFD
-582 QKNPIDE
+582 QQNPVDE
-589 RTGFVLAK
+589 NTGFVLAK
-597 RARQFGNIG
+597 RARQLGNIG
-606 TEYRVA
+606 TEY
-612 KTVLGAE
+612 KTSKSAFGAE
-619 GTFQANRNDFSNT
+619 GTLQANRNDFSNT
-632 GYMGGYAIFNL
+632 GYMGGYAIYNL
-643 YGNYEFAKDWSIFG
+643 YGNYELAKDWTLFG
-657 RWNNILN
+657 RWNNIFN

-672 YNTPGSNLFIGVRY
+672 YNTLGSNLFVGVRY

>member
-1 VNGDLRA
+1 MQLRIA
-8 PIEGPHTPTLTL
+8 SKKLRGPLRLSAITIALSIL
-20 IPIPSSVSPANGEVG
+20 INHQSA
-35 RHYNLGIIMHSC
+35 H
-47 ISVRPSLKKVA
+47 
-58 KLSVFVLLA
+58 
-67 KTLIHTQPAMA
+67 A
-78 QSSNVSVANANNS
+78 QSGNVSVSANNNAL
-91 IDPVIVTATR
+91 DPVIVTATR

-116 GPEEIADAGQT
+116 GPEEIADAGQS

-171 SQSINSGSPS
+171 SQSTNSGSPS
-181 LQAIPLS
+181 WQAIPLS
-188 IIDHIEIIFGPE
+188 LISHIEIIFGPQ

-229 TGYGTYGTSIS
+229 SGYGTYGTSIS

-258 SATAENAG
+258 SATVENAA
-266 GFNTIATNNS
+266 GFNTIASNNS
-276 SRSSYNTSQTM
+276 SINNYNTTQPM
-287 GYTRTGAVGKLSQE
+287 GYTRSGGAGRLSQE
-301 WSKGQELGLQVF
+301 WSRGQEVGMQVF
-313 ASRNNGQYPV
+313 ASRNNSQYPV
-323 FSSSKPIGNQ
+323 FSSSKSIGNQ
-333 INNVST
+333 INDVST
-339 YAVFS
+339 YALYS
-344 KNQFTEKWK
+344 KNQFTDKWK
-353 SLLQIAQSYDLGQDL
+353 SLIQIAQSYDLGQAL
-368 RPTSNNVTNS
+368 TPSSNAVTNS

-383 TWQNDITVGKD
+383 TWQNDIYVGKD
-394 QVQFVAE
+394 LVQFVAE
-401 RRVASVYS
+401 RKVASVYS
-409 TSSDGGISRDQITNS
+409 TSGRGLSLDQTTNS

-432 RGSHLGNASIR
+432 RESHLGNVSLRSDNIT
-443 NDSISGY
+443 DY
-450 GPQTTGNLAYGY
+450 GPQTTGNIAYGF
-462 FFTNHLRANINYGT
+462 FFTKQLRANINYGT

-483 YDLYFPGYGVPTL
+483 YDLYYPNYGVPTL
-496 KPEKSRNSE
+496 KPEKSKNSE
-505 IGLHYEVKQYDFRLA
+505 IGIHYETKKFDVRVI
-520 AYSNSITN
+520 AYSNTITN
-528 LIQYSGTSPPCTTT
+528 LIQYSS
-542 QVNSAPNYGCASNVA
+542 SGCPSGYSSCANNVA

-568 AIRSGYFSLKGSFD
+568 TARLGSLSFRGSFD
-582 QKNPIDE
+582 QQNPIDE

-606 TEYRVA
+606 AEYKDTKMV
-612 KTVLGAE
+612 VGAE

-632 GYMGGYAIFNL
+632 GYMGGYGLFNL
-643 YGNYEFAKDWSIFG
+643 YGNYEFAKDWTLFG

-664 KDYQLSYG
+664 KNYQLSYG

>member
-1 VNGDLRA
+1 
-8 PIEGPHTPTLTL
+8 
-20 IPIPSSVSPANGEVG
+20 
-35 RHYNLGIIMHSC
+35 MQSC

-58 KLSVFVLLA
+58 KLSVFALLA
-67 KTLIHTQPAMA
+67 ATLIHTQPVMA
-78 QSSNVSVANANNS
+78 QSSRVSVASVNSS

-116 GPEEIADAGQT
+116 GPEEIADAGQS

-171 SQSINSGSPS
+171 SQSTNSGSPS
-181 LQAIPLS
+181 WQAIPLS
-188 IIDHIEIIFGPE
+188 IIDHIEIIFGPQ

-214 IFTKTGD
+214 IFTKTGE
-221 GPLQVGAS
+221 GPIQVGAS

-258 SATAENAG
+258 SATAENAA

-276 SRSSYNTSQTM
+276 SHSNYNTSQSM
-287 GYTRTGAVGKLSQE
+287 GYTRTGAAGKLSQE

-333 INNVST
+333 INDVST
-339 YAVFS
+339 YALFS
-344 KNQFTEKWK
+344 KNQFTDNWK
-353 SLLQIAQSYDLGQDL
+353 SLLQIAQSYDLGQAL
-368 RPTSNNVTNS
+368 TPTSNAVTNS

-383 TWQNDITVGKD
+383 TWQNDVKVGSD
-394 QVQFVAE
+394 LIQFVAE
-401 RRVASVYS
+401 QKVASVFANS
-409 TSSDGGISRDQITNS
+409 GNLSLSQITNS

-462 FFTNHLRANINYGT
+462 FFTNQLRANINYGT

-483 YDLYFPGYGVPTL
+483 YDLYYPVYGVPTL
-496 KPEKSRNSE
+496 KPEKSKNSE
-505 IGLHYEVKQYDFRLA
+505 IGLHYEARQYDFHLA
-520 AYSNSITN
+520 AYSNSIAN

-542 QVNSAPNYGCASNVA
+542 QINTAPNYGCASNVA
-557 NAKITGLSIGG
+557 NAKINGLSLGG
-568 AIRSGYFSLKGSFD
+568 TARFDNLSIRGSFD
-582 QKNPIDE
+582 QRNPIDE
-589 RTGFVLAK
+589 STRFVLAK
-597 RARQFGNIG
+597 RSRQFGNIG
-606 TEYRVA
+606 AEY
-612 KTVLGAE
+612 KTSKSAFGAE
-619 GTFQANRNDFSNT
+619 GTFQANRNDYSNT
-632 GYMGGYAIFNL
+632 GYMGGYAIYNL
-643 YGNYEFAKDWSIFG
+643 YGNYEFAKDWTLFG
-657 RWNNILN
+657 RWNNIFN

-672 YNTPGSNLFIGVRY
+672 YNTPGSNLFVGVRY

>member
-1 VNGDLRA
+1 
-8 PIEGPHTPTLTL
+8 
-20 IPIPSSVSPANGEVG
+20 
-35 RHYNLGIIMHSC
+35 MHSC
-47 ISVRPSLKKVA
+47 ILVRPSSNKVVQ
-58 KLSVFVLLA
+58 LSVFALLA
-67 KTLIHTQPAMA
+67 ATLIHTQPAMA
-78 QSSNVSVANANNS
+78 QSSSVSVANANSS

-116 GPEEIADAGQT
+116 GPEEIADAGQS

-171 SQSINSGSPS
+171 SQSTNSGSPS
-181 LQAIPLS
+181 WQAIPLS
-188 IIDHIEIIFGPE
+188 IIDHIEIIFGPQ

-214 IFTKTGD
+214 IFTKTGE
-221 GPLQVGAS
+221 GPIQVGAS

-258 SATAENAG
+258 SATAENAA

-276 SRSSYNTSQTM
+276 YRSFYNTTQTM
-287 GYTRTGAVGKLSQE
+287 SYTRTGAAGKLSQE
-301 WSKGQELGLQVF
+301 WAKGQELGLQVF
-313 ASRNNGQYPV
+313 ASKNNGQYPV
-323 FSSSKPIGNQ
+323 YSADKPIGNQ
-333 INNVST
+333 VNDVST
-339 YAVFS
+339 YSLYS
-344 KNQFTEKWK
+344 KNQITQNWK
-353 SLLQIAQSYDLGQDL
+353 SLLQASQSYDLAQTL
-368 RPTSNNVTNS
+368 TPSSNAVSNS

-383 TWQNDITVGKD
+383 TWQNDINVGSD
-394 QVQFVAE
+394 LIQLVAE
-401 RRVASVYS
+401 QKVASVFA
-409 TSSDGGISRDQITNS
+409 TSGNLSLSQTTNS

-450 GPQTTGNLAYGY
+450 GSQTTGNLAYGY
-462 FFTNHLRANINYGT
+462 FFTKQLRANINYGT

-483 YDLYFPGYGVPTL
+483 YDLYYPVYGVPTL
-496 KPEKSRNSE
+496 EPEKSKNSE
-505 IGLHYEVKQYDFRLA
+505 VGLNYETRQYDLRLA
-520 AYSNSITN
+520 AYSNSIDN

-542 QVNSAPNYGCASNVA
+542 QINTGPNYGCASNVA
-557 NAKITGLSIGG
+557 SAKINGLSIGG
-568 AIRSGYFSLKGSFD
+568 TARLGNYNIRGSFTR
-582 QKNPIDE
+582 QNPIDE
-589 RTGFVLAK
+589 STGFVLAK

-606 TEYRVA
+606 AEYRVA
-612 KTVLGAE
+612 KIALGAE
-619 GTFQANRNDFSNT
+619 GIFQANRNDYSNT
-632 GYMGGYAIFNL
+632 GYMDGFEIYNL
-643 YGNYEFAKDWSIFG
+643 YGNYEFAKDWTLFG
-657 RWNNILN
+657 RWNNIFN

-672 YNTPGSNLFIGVRY
+672 FNTPGSNLFVGVRY